1 MQECEWKAVAD
12 EFEECWNFPNCIGAI
27 DGKHIVMKRPINSG
41 LYYFNYKGTF
51 SVILLA
57 FVNADYKFIFIDV
70 GCNGRISDGGVFRNS
85 PLSKVLSENTLD
97 IPNTRNFEPG
107 RELPYVIVADDAFPL
122 KNHIMKPYA
131 LCNLTI
137 HQRIFNYHLC
147 RARRIME
154 NAFGI
159 LASRFRVF
167 LTPML
172 LSPGSG
178 KLCFA
183 QLPKK
188 QVSFSLHTTMKS

>member
-97 IPNTRNFEPG
+97 IPNTRNVEPG

-131 LCNLTI
+131 LRNLTI

-159 LASRFRVF
+159 LASRFRAF

-188 QVSFSLHTTMKS
+188 QVNFSLHTTMKS